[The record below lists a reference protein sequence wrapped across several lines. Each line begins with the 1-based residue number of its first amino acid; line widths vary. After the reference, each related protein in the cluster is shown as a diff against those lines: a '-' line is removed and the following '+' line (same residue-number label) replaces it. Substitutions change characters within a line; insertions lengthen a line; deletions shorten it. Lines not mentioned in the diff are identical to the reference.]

1 LTLMAVALFHGSIS
15 RSRAAATTVDQRTPQ
30 L

>member
-15 RSRAAATTVDQRTPQ
+15 SIRLRCRGRGSG
-30 L
+30 